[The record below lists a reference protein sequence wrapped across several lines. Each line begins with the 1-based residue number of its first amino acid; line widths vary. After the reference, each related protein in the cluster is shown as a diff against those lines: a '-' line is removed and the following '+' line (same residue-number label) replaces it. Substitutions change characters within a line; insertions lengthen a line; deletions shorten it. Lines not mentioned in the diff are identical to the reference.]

1 MTRRANPVIVIT
13 SLLVIAL
20 GLAADPSRLRG
31 SVPMQTGTRPDPKAL
46 LQAAADACL
55 KVKTIEYVFEREGAG
70 TPGVRITPVTAT
82 IRQARADVPQAGFLP
97 GDFAAR
103 GTVAGKAND
112 FAFSYDGKTFRML
125 DHEDHAVLV
134 VKSPTAKAIGGLL
147 GMTEYALVGL
157 PVFTD
162 PAPFKDFIEQSD
174 SLTHEGQAKIGDVLC
189 DIIAVTRT
197 IDHPQMGKQTFS
209 SRWFIGIA
217 DHLPRRMVSGP
228 IQGTARILRINEPMP
243 EATFA
248 INAPSGYGEKLITG
262 LEPKTQGLLAVGS
275 AAPDWTLR
283 DPAGHE
289 HSLAAYRGKVVVL
302 DFWGTWCVPCIKAM
316 PGIQGLHEKFKEQN
330 VAIFGVAVAD
340 DDGDPAGFMKRKG
353 FTYGLLLKGDEV
365 AKSYHA
371 QLLPTLYVIGPDGKI
386 VHAEKGYR
394 EEAKTE
400 LATIIEQQLKSS
412 NK

>member
-1 MTRRANPVIVIT
+1 MTRRANPVIVIA

-20 GLAADPSRLRG
+20 GLDPSRLRG
-31 SVPMQTGTRPDPKAL
+31 SVPMQTMTRPDPKAL

-82 IRQARADVPQAGFLP
+82 IQQARADVPQAGFLP
-97 GDFAAR
+97 GDFAVR
-103 GTVAGKAND
+103 GAVAGKADD

-125 DHEDHAVLV
+125 DHGEHAVLV
-134 VKSPTAKAIGGLL
+134 VKSPTARVIGGLL
-147 GMTEYALVGL
+147 GMNEYALAGL

-174 SLTHEGQAKIGDVLC
+174 SLTHEGQAKIGEVLC

-228 IQGTARILRINEPMP
+228 IQGTARILHINEPMS

-248 INAPSGYGEKLITG
+248 INGPSGYGEKLITG
-262 LEPKTQGLLAVGS
+262 LEPKIKGLLAVGT

-283 DPAGHE
+283 DPAGKE

-302 DFWGTWCVPCIKAM
+302 DFWGTWCVPCIKGM
-316 PGIQGLHEKFKEQN
+316 PNIQALHEKFKDQN
-330 VAIFGVAVAD
+330 VVIFGVAVAD
-340 DDGDPAGFMKRKG
+340 DDGDPAGFMKKKG

-365 AKSYHA
+365 AARYNA
-371 QLLPTLYVIGPDGKI
+371 ELLPTLYVIGADGKI
-386 VHAEKGYR
+386 AHAEKGYR

-400 LATIIEQQLKSS
+400 LATIIEQQLKNS
-412 NK
+412 NGK